1 MTALQKE
8 ELFESKVSNE
18 KKLVVERLVH
28 FLWEKKAYFQVRTL
42 SFGEDMYSQK
52 DKFHYLRV
60 KIDGTNTKRLG

>member
-28 FLWEKKAYFQVRTL
+28 FLWEKNAYFQVRTL

-52 DKFHYLRV
+52 DKFHYLWV